1 MNLSYIYIYDK
12 KWLKVVVFFFFFE
25 EEEMQCKLEF
35 ISKMFF
41 KK

>member
-1 MNLSYIYIYDK
+1 MAK
-12 KWLKVVVFFFFFE
+12 GGFFFFFEE

-35 ISKMFF
+35 MSKMFF